1 MASASR
7 GLGASWQPPPDQGAV
22 NGKSF
27 VAEAVFIPDCD
38 ASLSV
43 ALHQIVADALILP
56 AGDSGKK
63 KNDKQAAS
71 TSAS

>member
-1 MASASR
+1 
-7 GLGASWQPPPDQGAV
+7 V